1 MLLMFG
7 SRGGSKLRAIE
18 CIEEARLRSIVVGLT
33 TAALFTA
40 VHAAEQPYPT
50 RPVRFIMPVAAGG
63 GTDQLGRIVA
73 QKMTEKWGQALVVDN
88 RDGAGGT
95 IGTDLAAKSAPDGYT
110 LVMGYFAPI
119 GVNVHLFKLP
129 YDPVKDFDP
138 ITLLATSPNLL
149 AVHPSVQAKTVKEFI
164 ALAKSKPGEL
174 HYGSGGSGSAMQLSA
189 EMFNMMTGIKT
200 THVPYKGAA
209 PALRDLLAGQVQ
221 LAFISV
227 PSSLAQIKAGKVRP
241 LAVAAAK
248 RAAALPDTPTVDEAA
263 GLRGFAS
270 YQWYGPLAPA
280 KTPAWI
286 ISRLHHDF
294 VEALN
299 KPDVIPKLDAAG
311 FDREGSTPAE
321 FGKFIRNEIAKW
333 GKVIKA
339 ANIKAE

>member
-1 MLLMFG
+1 MLRKRNVHSSAANDISPEKKVFF
-7 SRGGSKLRAIE
+7 
-18 CIEEARLRSIVVGLT
+18 RSIAACAAFAFVG
-33 TAALFTA
+33 AAA
-40 VHAAEQPYPT
+40 AAEEPYPT
-50 RPVRFIMPVAAGG
+50 KPVRLIMPVAAGG
-63 GTDQLGRIVA
+63 GTDQLGRIVG
-73 QKMTEKWGQALVVDN
+73 QKLTEKWGQPLVVDN

-95 IGTDLAAKSAPDGYT
+95 IGTDLAAKSVPDGYT

-119 GVNVHLFKLP
+119 GVNVHLFRIP
-129 YDPVKDFDP
+129 YDPVRDFAP

-149 AVHPSVQAKTVKEFI
+149 AVHTTVQAKSVKELI
-164 ALAKSKPGEL
+164 ALARSKPGEI
-174 HYGSGGSGSAMQLSA
+174 HYGSGGVGSAMQLSA
-189 EMFNMMTGIKT
+189 EMFNQMAGIRT

-221 LAFISV
+221 MAFISV

-248 RAAALPDTPTVDEAA
+248 RSPAVPEVPTMDEAA
-263 GLRGFAS
+263 GFRGFES

-280 KTPAWI
+280 KTPPWI
-286 ISRLHHDF
+286 IKRLHADF

-299 KPDVIPKLDAAG
+299 KPDVVPRLDASG
-311 FDREGSTPAE
+311 FDREGSTPDA
-321 FGKFIRNEIAKW
+321 FAKFIANEIAKW

>member
-1 MLLMFG
+1 MRRPVIASIFA
-7 SRGGSKLRAIE
+7 AI
-18 CIEEARLRSIVVGLT
+18 CVAPG
-33 TAALFTA
+33 
-40 VHAAEQPYPT
+40 HAAEQPYPT
-50 RPVRFIMPVAAGG
+50 KPVRFIIPVSAGG

-73 QKMTEKWGQALVVDN
+73 QKLTEKWGQALVVDN

-95 IGTDLAAKSAPDGYT
+95 IGTNLAAKAVPDGYT

-129 YDPVKDFDP
+129 YDPINDFAP

-164 ALAKSKPGEL
+164 ALARAKPGEL
-174 HYGSGGSGSAMQLSA
+174 SYGSAGIGSATQLSA
-189 EMFNMMTGIKT
+189 EMFNMMTGVKT

-221 LAFISV
+221 LMFISV
-227 PSSLAQIKAGKVRP
+227 PASLAQIQAGKIRA
-241 LAVAAAK
+241 LAVAASK

-263 GLRGFAS
+263 GVRGFES

-280 KTPAWI
+280 KTPDWI
-286 ISRLHHDF
+286 IRRLRRDF

-299 KPDVIPKLDAAG
+299 RPDVIPKLDAAG
-311 FDREGSTPAE
+311 FDREGGSPEE
-321 FGKFIRNEIAKW
+321 FQKFIRNEISKW

-339 ANIKAE
+339 ANIRAQ

>member
-1 MLLMFG
+1 MRTIAVAF
-7 SRGGSKLRAIE
+7 I
-18 CIEEARLRSIVVGLT
+18 
-33 TAALFTA
+33 TA
-40 VHAAEQPYPT
+40 VACDAPYAAEQPYPT
-50 RPVRFIMPVAAGG
+50 KPVRLIMPVAAGG

-73 QKMTEKWGQALVVDN
+73 QKMTEKWGHPLVVDN

-95 IGTDLAAKSAPDGYT
+95 IGTDLAAKSVPDGYT
-110 LVMGYFAPI
+110 LVMGYFVPI
-119 GVNVHLFKLP
+119 GVNVHLFKIP
-129 YDPVKDFDP
+129 YDPINDFEP

-149 AVHPSVQAKTVKEFI
+149 AVHPSVQAKTLKEFI
-164 ALAKSKPGEL
+164 ALAKAKPGEL

-200 THVPYKGAA
+200 THVPYNGAA
-209 PALRDLLAGQVQ
+209 PALRDLLGGQVQ

-227 PSSLAQIKAGKVRP
+227 PSSLVQIKAGKVRP

-248 RAAALPDTPTVDEAA
+248 RASALPDVPTVDEAA
-263 GLRGFAS
+263 GLKGFES

-280 KTPAWI
+280 KTPKWI
-286 ISRLHHDF
+286 ISRLHRDF

-299 KPDVIPKLDAAG
+299 RPDVVPKLDTLG

-339 ANIKAE
+339 ANIRAE

>member
-1 MLLMFG
+1 MHHRFLV
-7 SRGGSKLRAIE
+7 A
-18 CIEEARLRSIVVGLT
+18 C
-33 TAALFTA
+33 AALVFA
-40 VHAAEQPYPT
+40 ASVGAAEQPYPT
-50 RPVRFIMPVAAGG
+50 KPVRLIMPVAAGG
-63 GTDQLGRIVA
+63 GTDQLGRIVG
-73 QKMTEKWGQALVVDN
+73 QKLTEKWGHPLVVDN

-95 IGTDLAAKSAPDGYT
+95 IGTDLAAKSVPDGYT

-129 YDPVKDFDP
+129 YDPINDFEP

-149 AVHPSVQAKTVKEFI
+149 AVHPSVQAKNVKELI
-164 ALAKSKPGEL
+164 AIAKAKPGEL
-174 HYGSGGSGSAMQLSA
+174 HYGSGGMGSAMQLSA
-189 EMFNMMTGIKT
+189 EMFNIMAGVKT

-209 PALRDLLAGQVQ
+209 PALRDLLGGQVQ
-221 LAFISV
+221 MAFISV

-241 LAVAAAK
+241 LAVAASK
-248 RAAALPDTPTVDEAA
+248 RSPAIPDVPTMDEAA
-263 GLRGFAS
+263 GFRGFES

-286 ISRLHHDF
+286 VKKLHADF

-299 KPDVIPKLDAAG
+299 RPDVVPRLDAAG
-311 FDREGSTPAE
+311 FDREGSTPEA
-321 FGKFIRNEIAKW
+321 FKKFIRNEIAKW